1 MPDFGA
7 LGIAAVVCIVF
18 WLWKEDAVK
27 RNHILEKQRLDAED
41 RADRALQLLE
51 DVLGFAGDLVKK
63 LNL

>member
-7 LGIAAVVCIVF
+7 LGIAAVVCLIL

-27 RNHILEKQRLDAED
+27 RNQILEDRITEAEE

>member
-27 RNHILEKQRLDAED
+27 RNQILEDRITQAEE